1 MDQPFVEALR
11 FRHLPV
17 GIRISVSRAGQ
28 ESGVIP
34 RNSHALQLQVGE
46 DFSNI
51 LSAHARGRH
60 LRHWRVLLDQIL
72 RFEIR
77 PELGGDLRLHG
88 SVIRKD
94 LLFGSAA
101 HHQGRGN
108 IGCCRELQSGGSKV
122 YSMIGR
128 HIQKLLP
135 APRSGDSTNSADPLV
150 IFLRSTRLMNSPRAP
165 SETFLPANAE
175 IPRSTTTDSSRS
187 NPCCSA

>member
-1 MDQPFVEALR
+1 MKTITPFFCV
-11 FRHLPV
+11 PV
-17 GIRISVSRAGQ
+17 TG
-28 ESGVIP
+28 ESGLFKHP
-34 RNSHALQLQVGE
+34 
-46 DFSNI
+46 
-51 LSAHARGRH
+51 LSSRPRGRH

-94 LLFGSAA
+94 LLFAFAA

-128 HIQKLLP
+128 HIQKL
-135 APRSGDSTNSADPLV
+135 SPLFNKGCRNLIGLFSIV
-150 IFLRSTRLMNSPRAP
+150 IARAP
-165 SETFLPANAE
+165 ERNPALSEEPITKETFFALAAGN
-175 IPRSTTTDSSRS
+175 T
-187 NPCCSA
+187 